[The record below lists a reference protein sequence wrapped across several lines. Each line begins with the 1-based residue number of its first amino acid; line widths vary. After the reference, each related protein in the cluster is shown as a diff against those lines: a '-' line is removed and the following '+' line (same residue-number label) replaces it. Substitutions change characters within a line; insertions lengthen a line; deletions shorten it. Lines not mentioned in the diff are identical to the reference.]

1 MLKPKIPKTM
11 SRMEQ
16 SNSIVKQFVNVND
29 KPLKVEETAELL
41 GISRWG
47 VLKRIERGLLPAHK
61 NGRRWYLMKSEL
73 IEYLRN
79 Q

>member
-1 MLKPKIPKTM
+1 MNPKIPKTM

-29 KPLKVEETAELL
+29 RPLKVEETAELL

>member
-1 MLKPKIPKTM
+1 MLNPKIPKTM
-11 SRMEQ
+11 SRLEQ

-29 KPLKVEETAELL
+29 RPLKVEETAELL

-61 NGRRWYLMKSEL
+61 NGRRWCLMKSEL

>member
-1 MLKPKIPKTM
+1 M
-11 SRMEQ
+11 SRLEQ

-29 KPLKVEETAELL
+29 RPLKVEETAELL

>member
-1 MLKPKIPKTM
+1 MLNPKIPKTM
-11 SRMEQ
+11 SRLEQ

-29 KPLKVEETAELL
+29 RPLKVEETAELL

>member
-1 MLKPKIPKTM
+1 MLNPKIPKTM

-29 KPLKVEETAELL
+29 RPLKVEETAELL